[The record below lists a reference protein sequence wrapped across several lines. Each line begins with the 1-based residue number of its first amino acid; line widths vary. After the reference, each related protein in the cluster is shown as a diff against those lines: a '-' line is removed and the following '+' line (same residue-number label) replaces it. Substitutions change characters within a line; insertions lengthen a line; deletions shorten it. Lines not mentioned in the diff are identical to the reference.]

1 MAFFLSVL
9 PLALTRSAA
18 LLPHPPLLLSRPA
31 ISRVPAVLLLEEEGC
46 IDEICEVDDLP
57 LEDQADARWQ
67 QGTAYAEESRKY
79 RRTVYMHDE
88 WTKHRS
94 SDRFQNNM
102 KTIFQ
107 SGVSQSLSTELTFIT
122 SIAAF
127 VVVAKWRHGSL
138 TPPPLPRR
146 DAFVPRSHE
155 TPSPL
160 CHAAMHPPRLP
171 LTVTLCGHDSRHHSC
186 LVGTYQDLGGV
197 THPGPLHFLAGVAGQ
212 VSLPSMPFTVA
223 MPALSLMLVFR
234 TNTAYARWNE
244 ARTLWGGVINNC
256 RNVARQANLFY
267 PETAAGMEARDQL
280 VGGSAA
286 FSKCLRNF
294 LRGPTDDFKLSG
306 ELNEL
311 VEAGLL
317 SASQAE
323 SCMAAKNRPFYCLS
337 MMSTNVRRADLEPM
351 DRARLDTTFSVL
363 GDLTG
368 KC

>member
-138 TPPPLPRR
+138 TP
-146 DAFVPRSHE
+146 
-155 TPSPL
+155 SPL

-256 RNVARQANLFY
+256 RNVARQANMFY
-267 PETAAGMEARDQL
+267 PETPKGMEARAQL
-280 VGGSAA
+280 VGGAAA
-286 FSKCLRNF
+286 FCRSLRNF
-294 LRGPTDDFKLSG
+294 LRGPSDDMQLSS
-306 ELNEL
+306 ELDDL
-311 VEAGLL
+311 VDAGML
-317 SASQAE
+317 SEKQADA
-323 SCMAAKNRPFYCLS
+323 CMAAKNRPFYCLS